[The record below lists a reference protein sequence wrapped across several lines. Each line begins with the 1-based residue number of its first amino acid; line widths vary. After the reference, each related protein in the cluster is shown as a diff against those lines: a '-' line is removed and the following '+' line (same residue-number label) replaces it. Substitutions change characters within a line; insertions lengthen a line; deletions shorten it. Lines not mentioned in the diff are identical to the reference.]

1 MERLLSTL
9 IRKALLVTG
18 LLLVALS
25 VSAQTSPC
33 QISGVV
39 MDSVRHEAIAYA
51 TIEYKLLDEQ
61 LTGGAVSNAQGAY
74 VLRLPACGTYLIE
87 VRCIGYKTQQQR
99 VTITQPTMQV
109 DFTLEENSVELS
121 EVEVVAKHTK
131 LQSNGNIRVQFK
143 GNPVTKGKSMSEALR
158 FIPSIEVSGNQLLL
172 NGKEDN
178 LIYIG
183 DQQIT
188 LQQLNSIPTSMIDH
202 IEVVPNPGVSLGQ
215 QIKGGI
221 IYITLRTEAGL
232 LGSVSLR
239 TQFDQRGFVDG
250 MPSLFLQYTKAGVS
264 LYNTLRGGGGRY
276 TTLYERQNKYQ
287 GEASSL
293 VTTMSHSKNRDYAV
307 LDNFGVKYQINK
319 QHTLGVFGGVIY
331 DRPKA
336 ETLLEDGAGQT
347 LLTQGYDQRILNL
360 NGGVSYAARLAV
372 CEGLGI
378 ASTVSYS
385 HSQSDG
391 SAYYSTNEGEL
402 AESKSRTHYLTFHP
416 RATLVFAGGNQLTG
430 GLSYNY
436 GLDDNDAGGVSSGT
450 LPQIIHRQ
458 FAILGF
464 DFSPYLEY
472 SKMLTQRLY
481 LQVGLRYQTTVVHYR
496 DLLNAQ
502 NDYTV
507 PNRGLYPNLLLQYML
522 NPAKASGI
530 GVAYRHFFSLPNY
543 GYYSPVATY
552 LTKNL
557 YSIGN
562 QRLKQET
569 FDEAEVNY
577 FLNRDWQFTY
587 RVRYGRNIIQIMTYK
602 DETAP
607 DLYYTQPNNVGS
619 RWSHYASGTFNK
631 SLFPFWRTNNI
642 LYLRYDQEQMPGRSV
657 QSFSVGGTSTHQFT
671 ITKMVGLSVAFSGET
686 ARQQLGYTLG
696 GRYGLDLGCYA
707 SLLHDQ
713 LQLSLSLSN
722 LLHSRDR
729 ITMRMGDTTEQLRLD
744 LSPRRRLALTISY
757 AFSAGDQVKPV
768 RTESAAMLSLE
779 RPVL

>member
-1 MERLLSTL
+1 MKRILLL
-9 IRKALLVTG
+9 
-18 LLLVALS
+18 LLLVIS
-25 VSAQTSPC
+25 GQWVSAQEGAYEVKGSVSSS
-33 QISGVV
+33 SG
-39 MDSVRHEAIAYA
+39 EAIIGA
-51 TIEYKLLDEQ
+51 TITLQSDTTATT
-61 LTGGAVSNAQGAY
+61 LTGAVSNAQGAY
-74 VLRLPACGTYLIE
+74 ELRLPACGTYLIE

-109 DFTLEENSVELS
+109 DFTLEENSIELS

-158 FIPSIEVSGNQLLL
+158 FIPSVEVTGNQLLL

-287 GEASSL
+287 GKASSL
-293 VTTMSHSKNRDYAV
+293 VTTMSDSKRREYAV
-307 LDNFGVKYQINK
+307 QDNFGVKYQINK
-319 QHTLGVFGGVIY
+319 QHTLGVFGGVMY
-331 DRPKA
+331 NRPKE

-378 ASTVSYS
+378 ASTLSYS

-436 GLDDNDAGGVSSGT
+436 GLDDNDAGGVSSST

-458 FAILGF
+458 FAISGF
-464 DFSPYLEY
+464 DLSPYLEY
-472 SKMLTQRLY
+472 SKMLTKRLY
-481 LQVGLRYQTTVVHYR
+481 LQAGLRYQTTVVHYR

-607 DLYYTQPNNVGS
+607 DLYYTQPSNVGS

-729 ITMRMGDTTEQLRLD
+729 ITMRMGDTTEQLRLN
-744 LSPRRRLALTISY
+744 LSPRRRLVLTISY

-768 RTESAAMLSLE
+768 RTESAATLSLE